1 MGAPNIPEPV
11 ANAVTS
17 AATTPTSAAE
27 RGEFIRI
34 SEPEPGIWVLR
45 LNRPEAMN
53 AWNARMRSELAQA
66 MEEVAMSE
74 ARVVLVRGDAK
85 AFSAGEDV
93 RGMAGL
99 TQGGTKKFRAVA
111 RQIHSAFDLI
121 EAIEAP
127 FIAVIEGVAAGG
139 GMELAL
145 SCDFRIAGRSARMG
159 LPESNVG
166 LIPGSG
172 GCSRLVRCVGAA
184 RAKQIV
190 MLEGVMKAERAN
202 ELGLLTKLVDAGQEM
217 QAAMEMA
224 RQLAAKAPLALGM
237 AKLVINTCADVDLE
251 TGRRLERI
259 GQSVLKKSADHAEGA
274 LSFIEKRKPQ
284 WTGT

>member
-1 MGAPNIPEPV
+1 MTTP
-11 ANAVTS
+11 AVTE
-17 AATTPTSAAE
+17 APANTPAAE

-53 AWNARMRSELAQA
+53 AWNARMRSELAEA
-66 MEEVAMSE
+66 MEEVALSE
-74 ARVVLVRGDAK
+74 ARVVIIRGDEK

-93 RGMAGL
+93 RGMASL

-121 EAIEAP
+121 EAIEVP

-145 SCDFRIAGRSARMG
+145 SCDFRIAGSAARLG

-172 GCSRLVRCVGAA
+172 GCSRLVRCVGSA

-202 ELGLLTKLVDAGQEM
+202 ELGLLTQLVDAGQEM
-217 QAAMEMA
+217 AAGMAMA
-224 RQLAAKAPLALGM
+224 RKLAAKAPLALGM

-251 TGRRLERI
+251 TGRRLERM

-274 LSFIEKRKPQ
+274 QSFLEKRKPQ

>member
-1 MGAPNIPEPV
+1 MADGSV
-11 ANAVTS
+11 STS
-17 AATTPTSAAE
+17 AAATAAAGASSAAVE

-53 AWNARMRSELAQA
+53 AWNARMRAELAEA
-66 MEEVAMSE
+66 MEEVAVSE
-74 ARVVLVRGDAK
+74 ARVVIIRGDER

-121 EAIEAP
+121 EAIEVP

-145 SCDFRIAGRSARMG
+145 SCDFRIAGSKARLG

-190 MLEGVMKAERAN
+190 MLEGVMKAERAD
-202 ELGLLTKLVDAGQEM
+202 ELGLITKLVEAGQEM
-217 QAAMEMA
+217 LAAFEMA

-274 LSFIEKRKPQ
+274 QSFIEKRKPN

>member
-1 MGAPNIPEPV
+1 MTTP
-11 ANAVTS
+11 AVTE
-17 AATTPTSAAE
+17 APANTPAAE

-53 AWNARMRSELAQA
+53 AWNARMRSELAEA
-66 MEEVAMSE
+66 MEEVALSE
-74 ARVVLVRGDAK
+74 ARVVIIRGDAR

-99 TQGGTKKFRAVA
+99 TQGGTKKFRVVA

-121 EAIEAP
+121 EAIEVP

-145 SCDFRIAGRSARMG
+145 SCDFRIAGAAARLG

-172 GCSRLVRCVGAA
+172 GCSRLVRCVGSA

-190 MLEGVMKAERAN
+190 MLEGVMQAARAN
-202 ELGLLTKLVDAGQEM
+202 ELGLLTQLVDAGQEM
-217 QAAMEMA
+217 PAAMTMA
-224 RQLAAKAPLALGM
+224 RKLAAKAPLALGM

-251 TGRRLERI
+251 TGRRLERM

-274 LSFIEKRKPQ
+274 QSFIEKRKPQ

>member
-1 MGAPNIPEPV
+1 MTTS
-11 ANAVTS
+11 AVTE
-17 AATTPTSAAE
+17 APVNTLAAE

-53 AWNARMRSELAQA
+53 AWNARMRSELAEA

-74 ARVVLVRGDAK
+74 ARVAIIRGDEK

-99 TQGGTKKFRAVA
+99 TQGGTKKFRTIA

-121 EAIEAP
+121 EAIEVP

-145 SCDFRIAGRSARMG
+145 SCDFRVAGRAARLG

-172 GCSRLVRCVGAA
+172 GCSRLVRCVGSA

-202 ELGLLTKLVDAGQEM
+202 ELGLLTELVDTGQEM
-217 QAAMEMA
+217 AAGMAMA
-224 RQLAAKAPLALGM
+224 RKLAAKAPLALGM

-251 TGRRLERI
+251 TGRRLERM
-259 GQSVLKKSADHAEGA
+259 GQSVLKKSADHVEGA
-274 LSFIEKRKPQ
+274 QSFIEKRKPQ

>member
-1 MGAPNIPEPV
+1 M
-11 ANAVTS
+11 TS
-17 AATTPTSAAE
+17 TSVIETVDPAAKPAE
-27 RGEFIRI
+27 RGEFVRI

-53 AWNARMRSELAQA
+53 AWNARMRGELAHA

-74 ARVVLVRGDAK
+74 ARVVIVRGDER

-99 TQGGTKKFRAVA
+99 TQGGTRKFRAVA
-111 RQIHSAFDLI
+111 RQIHCAFDLI
-121 EAIEAP
+121 EAIEVP

-145 SCDFRIAGRSARMG
+145 SCDFRIAGRAARLG

-190 MLEGVMKAERAN
+190 MLEGVMKAERAH
-202 ELGLLTKLVDAGQEM
+202 ELGLLTRLVDAGQEM
-217 QAAMEMA
+217 QAGMDMA

-237 AKLVINTCADVDLE
+237 AKLIINTCADVDLE

>member
-1 MGAPNIPEPV
+1 MTTP
-11 ANAVTS
+11 AVTE
-17 AATTPTSAAE
+17 APANTPAAE

-53 AWNARMRSELAQA
+53 AWNARMRSELAEA
-66 MEEVAMSE
+66 MEEVALSE
-74 ARVVLVRGDAK
+74 ARVVIIRGDAR

-121 EAIEAP
+121 EAIEVP

-145 SCDFRIAGRSARMG
+145 SCDFRIAGAAARLG

-172 GCSRLVRCVGAA
+172 GCSRLVRCVGSA

-190 MLEGVMKAERAN
+190 MLEGVMQAARAN
-202 ELGLLTKLVDAGQEM
+202 ELGLLTQLVDAGQEM
-217 QAAMEMA
+217 PAAMTMA
-224 RQLAAKAPLALGM
+224 RKLAAKAPLALGM

-251 TGRRLERI
+251 TGRRLERM

-274 LSFIEKRKPQ
+274 QSFIEKRKPQ

>member
-1 MGAPNIPEPV
+1 MANSNEIKQAEP
-11 ANAVTS
+11 
-17 AATTPTSAAE
+17 AARGEAGAE
-27 RGEFIRI
+27 RGQYIRI

-45 LNRPEAMN
+45 LNRPEVMN
-53 AWNARMRSELAQA
+53 SWNAEMRDELAQA
-66 MEEVAMSE
+66 MAELAMSE
-74 ARVVLVRGDAK
+74 ARVVIVHGDER

-99 TQGGTKKFRAVA
+99 TQSGTKRFRAAA
-111 RQIHSAFDLI
+111 RQIHSAFDLV
-121 EAIEAP
+121 EAIEVP
-127 FIAVIEGVAAGG
+127 FIAAIEGVAAGG
-139 GMELAL
+139 GLELAL
-145 SCDFRIAGRSARMG
+145 SCDFRVVGRAARLG

-190 MLEGVMKAERAN
+190 MLEGMMKAERAN
-202 ELGLLTKLVDAGQEM
+202 ELGLVTRLVDAGQ
-217 QAAMEMA
+217 AMDGAFEMA

-274 LSFIEKRKPQ
+274 KAFIEKRKPR

>member
-1 MGAPNIPEPV
+1 MAQAQAG
-11 ANAVTS
+11 TQ
-17 AATTPTSAAE
+17 AAQE

-34 SEPEPGIWVLR
+34 SEPEPGILVLR

-53 AWNARMRSELAQA
+53 SWNSAMRAELIAA
-66 MEEVAMSE
+66 MDEIAMSE
-74 ARVVLVRGDAK
+74 ARVVIIRGYEK

-93 RGMAGL
+93 RGMAEL
-99 TQGGTKKFRAVA
+99 TQGGTKRFRAVA
-111 RQIHSAFDLI
+111 RRIHSAFDLI

-145 SCDFRIAGRSARMG
+145 SCDFRVAGRKARMG
-159 LPESNVG
+159 LPEGNVG

-172 GCSRLVRCVGAA
+172 GCSRLVRCVGSA

-190 MLEGVMKAERAN
+190 MLEGIMNAERAN
-202 ELGLLTKLVDAGQEM
+202 ELGLITKLTDAGDEM
-217 QAAMEMA
+217 NAAMEMA
-224 RQLAAKAPLALGM
+224 RVLAAKAPLALGM

-259 GQSVLKKSADHAEGA
+259 GQSVLKKTQDHAEGA
-274 LSFIEKRKPQ
+274 QSFVEKRKPR

>member
-1 MGAPNIPEPV
+1 MTISTVTEPV
-11 ANAVTS
+11 TNS
-17 AATTPTSAAE
+17 TTAAE

-53 AWNARMRSELAQA
+53 SWHGEMRAELAQA
-66 MEEVAMSE
+66 MNDIAMSD
-74 ARVVLVRGDAK
+74 ARAVIVRGDER

-99 TQGGTKKFRAVA
+99 TQGGTKRFRAVA

-121 EAIEAP
+121 EAIEVP
-127 FIAVIEGVAAGG
+127 FIAAIEGVAAGG
-139 GMELAL
+139 GLELAL
-145 SCDFRIAGRSARMG
+145 SCDFRVVGRAARLG

-190 MLEGVMKAERAN
+190 MLEGMMKAERAH
-202 ELGLLTKLVDAGQEM
+202 ELGLVTRLVDAGQ
-217 QAAMEMA
+217 AMDGALEMA

-237 AKLVINTCADVDLE
+237 AKLVINT
-251 TGRRLERI
+251 
-259 GQSVLKKSADHAEGA
+259 
-274 LSFIEKRKPQ
+274 
-284 WTGT
+284 

>member
-1 MGAPNIPEPV
+1 MTSSIGTHPV
-11 ANAVTS
+11 TAN
-17 AATTPTSAAE
+17 E
-27 RGEFIRI
+27 RGEFIRL
-34 SEPEPGIWVLR
+34 SEPEPSIWVLR

-66 MEEVAMSE
+66 MEEVAMSD
-74 ARVVLVRGDAK
+74 ARAVIVRGDAR

-99 TQGGTKKFRAVA
+99 TQGDTRKFRVIA
-111 RQIHSAFDLI
+111 RQIHSAFDLM
-121 EAIEAP
+121 EAIEVP

-145 SCDFRIAGRSARMG
+145 SCDFRVAGRAARLG

-202 ELGLLTKLVDAGQEM
+202 ELGLLTQLVDAGQEM
-217 QAAMEMA
+217 AAGMDLA
-224 RQLAAKAPLALGM
+224 RKLAAKAPLALGM

-274 LSFIEKRKPQ
+274 QSFIEKRKPQ

>member
-1 MGAPNIPEPV
+1 MSSQTQSGKD
-11 ANAVTS
+11 
-17 AATTPTSAAE
+17 AAQE
-27 RGEFIRI
+27 RGEFVRI
-34 SEPEPGIWVLR
+34 SEPEPGIVVLR

-53 AWNARMRSELAQA
+53 AWNSAMRSELIAA
-66 MEEVAMSE
+66 MDELAMSE
-74 ARVVLVRGDAK
+74 ARVVIVRGDAK

-93 RGMAGL
+93 RGMAEL
-99 TQGGTKKFRAVA
+99 TQGGTKRFRAVA
-111 RQIHSAFDLI
+111 RRIHSAFDLI
-121 EAIEAP
+121 EAIEVP

-145 SCDFRIAGRSARMG
+145 SCDFRILGRKARMG
-159 LPESNVG
+159 LPEGNVG

-190 MLEGVMKAERAN
+190 MLEGIMTAERAN
-202 ELGLLTKLVDAGQEM
+202 EMGLVTRLTDAGQEM
-217 QAAMEMA
+217 DAAMDMA
-224 RQLAAKAPLALGM
+224 RVLAAKAPLALGM

-259 GQSVLKKSADHAEGA
+259 GQSVLKKTADHAEGA
-274 LSFIEKRKPQ
+274 QSFVEKRKPR

>member
-1 MGAPNIPEPV
+1 MTTATQ
-11 ANAVTS
+11 AAAA
-17 AATTPTSAAE
+17 AATDTAAAE

-53 AWNARMRSELAQA
+53 SWNARMRAELAEA
-66 MEEVAMSE
+66 MEEVAVSE
-74 ARVVLVRGDAK
+74 ARVVIIRGDAK

-139 GMELAL
+139 GMELVL
-145 SCDFRIAGRSARMG
+145 SCDFRIAGRNARLG
-159 LPESNVG
+159 LPEGNVG

-202 ELGLLTKLVDAGQEM
+202 ELGLLTELVDAGQEM
-217 QAAMEMA
+217 AAAMEMA
-224 RQLAAKAPLALGM
+224 RKLAAKAPLALGM

-274 LSFIEKRKPQ
+274 QSFIDKRKPN

>member
-1 MGAPNIPEPV
+1 MTTP
-11 ANAVTS
+11 AVTE
-17 AATTPTSAAE
+17 APANTPAAE

-53 AWNARMRSELAQA
+53 AWNARMRSELAEA
-66 MEEVAMSE
+66 MEEVALSE
-74 ARVVLVRGDAK
+74 ARVVIIRGDEK

-93 RGMAGL
+93 RGMASL

-121 EAIEAP
+121 EAIEVP

-145 SCDFRIAGRSARMG
+145 SCDFRIAGSAARLG

-172 GCSRLVRCVGAA
+172 GCSRLVRCVGSA

-202 ELGLLTKLVDAGQEM
+202 ELGLLTQLVDAGQEM
-217 QAAMEMA
+217 AAGMAMA
-224 RQLAAKAPLALGM
+224 RKLAAKAPLALGM

>member
-1 MGAPNIPEPV
+1 MSDS
-11 ANAVTS
+11 T
-17 AATTPTSAAE
+17 AAE
-27 RGEFIRI
+27 RGEFVRI

-53 AWNARMRSELAQA
+53 AWHGDMRAELAAA
-66 MEEVAMSE
+66 MNEVSTSS
-74 ARVVLVRGDAK
+74 ARVVIVRGDAK

-99 TQGGTKKFRAVA
+99 TQGGSRRFRAVA

-121 EAIEAP
+121 EASEAP
-127 FIAVIEGVAAGG
+127 FIAAIEGVAAGG

-145 SCDFRIAGRSARMG
+145 SCDFRVAGRSARLG

-172 GCSRLVRCVGAA
+172 GCSRLVRCVGPA

-190 MLEGVMKAERAN
+190 MLEGVMQAERAHA
-202 ELGLLTKLVDAGQEM
+202 LGLVTELVDDGQVM
-217 QAAMEMA
+217 PAAMEMA
-224 RQLAAKAPLALGM
+224 RKLAAKAPLAIGM

-259 GQSVLKKSADHAEGA
+259 GQSVLKQSADHAEGA
-274 LSFIEKRKPQ
+274 RSFIEKRKPQ